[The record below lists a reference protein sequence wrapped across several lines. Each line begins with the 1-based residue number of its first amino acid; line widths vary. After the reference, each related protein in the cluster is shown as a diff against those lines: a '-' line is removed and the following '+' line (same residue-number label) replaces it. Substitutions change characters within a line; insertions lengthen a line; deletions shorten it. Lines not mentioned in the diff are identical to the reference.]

1 MADHLGPSSSFAS
14 IENNEFDVIIIGG
27 GTAGLV
33 VAHRLTE
40 DSNTNVLVIEAGSD
54 RKNDPRVYTPGLMSL
69 LYGDPEV
76 DWDYMTPPQVSQIKF
91 TLLQMVIIT
100 NDDELKFSLA

>member
-1 MADHLGPSSSFAS
+1 MANHPGPSSSFAS
-14 IENNEFDVIIIGG
+14 IEDKEFDIIIIGG

-40 DSNTNVLVIEAGSD
+40 DTNTRVLVIEAGGD
-54 RKNDPRVYTPGLMSL
+54 RKDDPRVYTPGLMSM

-76 DWDYMTPPQVSQIKF
+76 DWDYMTPPQVCW
-91 TLLQMVIIT
+91 T
-100 NDDELKFSLA
+100 NS

>member
-1 MADHLGPSSSFAS
+1 MTDHTGPSSSFTS
-14 IENNEFDVIIIGG
+14 IENKDFDVIIVGG

-40 DSNTNVLVIEAGSD
+40 DTNTRVLVIEAGGD

-76 DWDYMTPPQVSQIKF
+76 DWDYITPPQV
-91 TLLQMVIIT
+91 
-100 NDDELKFSLA
+100 NDTKYRDYWKTCLRNDYSPD

>member
-1 MADHLGPSSSFAS
+1 MADHAGPSSSSSS
-14 IENNEFDVIIIGG
+14 IEGKEFDIIIIGG

-40 DSNTNVLVIEAGSD
+40 DVNTRVLVIEAGGD

-69 LYGDPEV
+69 IYGDPEL
-76 DWDYMTPPQVSQIKF
+76 DWDYTTPPQVSRTI
-91 TLLQMVIIT
+91 
-100 NDDELKFSLA
+100 